1 MNIKYQILVYTM
13 STSSNKIVS
22 IYNSRVNLTD
32 ILDGNGYNVNENNIF
47 SINEVDAMYKN
58 NQLDML
64 LTNPTNK
71 RKVYIK
77 YYLKAKQIKKQ
88 DLDEIIEDLYLI
100 EDVLTKDDTLMII
113 TEDEPNDTI
122 ISKIKYLYEHD
133 DIFIV
138 IHNIKRLQFNILK
151 HNLVPS
157 CQVLLPEDV
166 IALKEKY
173 NLKSVNQLPEVSRF
187 DPQSLA
193 MCLRPGEVCKYD
205 RKSVTAMNAEYY
217 RVCV

>member
-32 ILDGNGYNVNENNIF
+32 ILDGNGYNVKDNDIF

>member
-1 MNIKYQILVYTM
+1 M

-32 ILDGNGYNVNENNIF
+32 ILDGNGYNVKDNDIF

-64 LTNPTNK
+64 LTNPKNK
-71 RKVYIK
+71 RKIYIK

-100 EDVLTKDDTLMII
+100 EDVLNKYDTLMII

-133 DIFIV
+133 EIFIV
-138 IHNIKRLQFNILK
+138 VHNIKRLQFNILK

-157 CQVLLPEDV
+157 CQVLLPEEV
-166 IALKEKY
+166 IALKQKY